1 MMIFNFLLQ
10 AAPVTADTLATA
22 ATAAATTDVSVTEN
36 ISYLDFLLKGGIM
49 IYPLIVLLFF
59 CVYVIIERYLS
70 IKKATKQDTNLLSE
84 VKMQLKTGRIDNAI
98 MLCSRE
104 NTAAG
109 NILRSGVSIIGRP
122 IGEIESVMEQTA
134 NVEIAQMEKGLGY
147 LGLISGIAP
156 ILGFIGTISGV
167 IKIFHT
173 ISNTG
178 NLNIQ
183 TISGGLYEKMISS
196 GAGLVVG
203 VVAYSAYHLFNMM
216 IDGFTLKVQRQ
227 TLEIIN
233 VIQEPQNG
241 N

>member
-1 MMIFNFLLQ
+1 MFLNFLLQ
-10 AAPVTADTLATA
+10 AANTIADTLANSA
-22 ATAAATTDVSVTEN
+22 ANPEMNVSVTERV
-36 ISYLDFLLKGGIM
+36 SYLDFLLKGGIM
-49 IYPLIVLLFF
+49 IIPIILLLFF
-59 CVYVIIERYLS
+59 CIYVIIERYLS
-70 IKKATKQDTNLLSE
+70 IKKATKQDANLISDI
-84 VKMQLKTGRIDNAI
+84 KMQLKSGKLDNAI
-98 MLCSRE
+98 MMCSRE
-104 NTAAG
+104 NTASG
-109 NILRSGVSIIGRP
+109 NIMKSGISIIGRP
-122 IGEIESVMEQTA
+122 ISEIESVMERTA
-134 NVEIAQMEKGLGY
+134 NVEIAEMEKGLGH

-216 IDGFTLKVQRQ
+216 IDSFSLKVQKQ

-233 VIQEPQNG
+233 VIQQP
-241 N
+241 

>member
-1 MMIFNFLLQ
+1 MFLNFFLQ
-10 AAPVTADTLATA
+10 STTVASDTLAN
-22 ATAAATTDVSVTEN
+22 AAANANAAPSSSDSV
-36 ISYLDFLLKGGIM
+36 SYLDFLLKGGIM
-49 IYPLIVLLFF
+49 IIPIILLLFF
-59 CVYVIIERYLS
+59 CIYVIVERYLS
-70 IKKATKQDTNLLSE
+70 IKKATKQDENMIND
-84 VKMQLKTGRIDNAI
+84 VRIQLKSGKIDNAI
-98 MLCSRE
+98 MMCGRG
-104 NTAAG
+104 NTASG
-109 NILRSGVSIIGRP
+109 NIIKSGISIIGRP
-122 IGEIESVMEQTA
+122 ISEIEAVMEKTA
-134 NVEIAQMEKGLGY
+134 NVEIAEMEKGLGY

-203 VVAYSAYHLFNMM
+203 VIAYSAYHLFNMM
-216 IDGFTLKVQRQ
+216 IDHFSLKVQKQ

-233 VIQEPQNG
+233 VIQQP
-241 N
+241 

>member
-1 MMIFNFLLQ
+1 MLNFLLQ
-10 AAPVTADTLATA
+10 ANPVTDTIANA
-22 ATAAATTDVSVTEN
+22 IANPATTEVSVTEN

-59 CVYVIIERYLS
+59 CIYVIIERYLS
-70 IKKATKQDTNLLSE
+70 IKNASKQDANL
-84 VKMQLKTGRIDNAI
+84 VNDIKMQLKTGKLDNAI

-104 NTAAG
+104 NTASG
-109 NILRSGVSIIGRP
+109 NILRSGISIIGRP
-122 IGEIESVMEQTA
+122 ISEIESVMEKTA
-134 NVEIAQMEKGLGY
+134 NIEIAQMEKGLGH

-203 VVAYSAYHLFNMM
+203 VVAYCAYHLFNMM
-216 IDGFTLKVQRQ
+216 IDNFTLKVQRQ

-233 VIQEPQNG
+233 IIQEPQNG

>member
-1 MMIFNFLLQ
+1 MFLNLLLQ
-10 AAPVTADTLATA
+10 AANPIADTLANTA
-22 ATAAATTDVSVTEN
+22 ANPKMNVGVTESV
-36 ISYLDFLLKGGIM
+36 SYLDFLLKGGIM
-49 IYPLIVLLFF
+49 IIPIILLLFF
-59 CVYVIIERYLS
+59 CIYVIIERYLS
-70 IKKATKQDTNLLSE
+70 IKKATKQDANLISD
-84 VKMQLKTGRIDNAI
+84 VKMQLQSGKLDNAI
-98 MLCSRE
+98 MMCSRG
-104 NTAAG
+104 NTASG
-109 NILRSGVSIIGRP
+109 NIMKSGISIIGRP
-122 IGEIESVMEQTA
+122 ISEIESVMERTA
-134 NVEIAQMEKGLGY
+134 NVEIAEMEKGLGH

-216 IDGFTLKVQRQ
+216 IDSFSLKVQKQ

-233 VIQEPQNG
+233 VIQQP
-241 N
+241 

>member
-1 MMIFNFLLQ
+1 MILNFLLQ
-10 AAPVTADTLATA
+10 AAPVTDSIANA
-22 ATAAATTDVSVTEN
+22 ANAAAATTEVSVTEN

-70 IKKATKQDTNLLSE
+70 ISKATKQDANLVSE
-84 VKMQLKTGRIDNAI
+84 VKMQLKTGRLDNAI

-104 NTAAG
+104 NTASG
-109 NILRSGVSIIGRP
+109 NILRSGISIIGRP

-134 NVEIAQMEKGLGY
+134 NVEIGQMEKGLGY

-203 VVAYSAYHLFNMM
+203 VIAYCGYHLFNMM
-216 IDGFTLKVQRQ
+216 IDQFTLKVQRQ

-233 VIQEPQNG
+233 VIQEPGNG

>member
-1 MMIFNFLLQ
+1 MVILNFLLQ
-10 AAPVTADTLATA
+10 ANPITDSLATA
-22 ATAAATTDVSVTEN
+22 ATNPATTDVSITEN
-36 ISYLDFLLKGGIM
+36 ISYLEFLLKGGVM
-49 IYPLIVLLFF
+49 IFPLIVLLFY
-59 CVYVIIERYLS
+59 CVYVIIERYLY
-70 IKKATKQDTNLLSE
+70 ITKASKQDINL
-84 VKMQLKTGRIDNAI
+84 VNDIKMQLKTGKLDNAI

-104 NTAAG
+104 NTASG

-122 IGEIESVMEQTA
+122 ISEIESAMEKTA
-134 NVEIAQMEKGLGY
+134 NIEIAQMEKGLGH

-203 VVAYSAYHLFNMM
+203 VIAYCAYHLFNMM
-216 IDGFTLKVQRQ
+216 IDNFTLKVQRQ

>member
-1 MMIFNFLLQ
+1 MMILNFLLQ
-10 AAPVTADTLATA
+10 ANPVTDTIANSVADP
-22 ATAAATTDVSVTEN
+22 TTNVSVTEN

-49 IYPLIVLLFF
+49 IYPLILLLFF
-59 CVYVIIERYLS
+59 CIYVIIERYLS
-70 IKKATKQDTNLLSE
+70 IKKMTKQDNNLISE
-84 VKMQLKTGRIDNAI
+84 IKQQLQKGSIENAV

-104 NTAAG
+104 NTSSG
-109 NILRSGVSIIGRP
+109 TILKSGISIIGRP
-122 IGEIESVMEQTA
+122 IAQIESVMERTA
-134 NVEIAQMEKGLGY
+134 EIEIAKMEKGLGY

-178 NLNIQ
+178 HLNIQ

-203 VVAYSAYHLFNMM
+203 VIAYCAYHLFNMM
-216 IDGFTLKVQRQ
+216 IDNYTSKVQRQ
-227 TLEIIN
+227 TLDIIH
-233 VIQEPQNG
+233 VIQEPHG

>member
-1 MMIFNFLLQ
+1 MFLNFMIQIAN
-10 AAPVTADTLATA
+10 PISNTSVNIPADSVISA
-22 ATAAATTDVSVTEN
+22 SVTEN
-36 ISYLDFLLKGGIM
+36 VSYLDFLLKGGIM
-49 IYPLIVLLFF
+49 IIPIILLLFF
-59 CVYVIIERYLS
+59 CVFVIIERYLS
-70 IKKATKQDTNLLSE
+70 IKKAVRQDANLISD
-84 VKMQLKTGRIDNAI
+84 VKMQLKSGKLDNAI
-98 MLCSRE
+98 MMCSRE
-104 NTAAG
+104 NTASG
-109 NILRSGVSIIGRP
+109 NIMKSGISIIGRP
-122 IGEIESVMEQTA
+122 ISEIESIMERTA
-134 NVEIAQMEKGLGY
+134 NVEIAEMERGLGH

-216 IDGFTLKVQRQ
+216 IDNFSLKVQKQ
-227 TLEIIN
+227 TIEIIN
-233 VIQEPQNG
+233 VIQQP
-241 N
+241 

>member
-1 MMIFNFLLQ
+1 MFLNFLLQ
-10 AAPVTADTLATA
+10 VANPIADTITNTPANPNMN
-22 ATAAATTDVSVTEN
+22 VSVTEN
-36 ISYLDFLLKGGIM
+36 VSYLDFLLKGGIM
-49 IYPLIVLLFF
+49 IIPIILLLFF
-59 CVYVIIERYLS
+59 CIYVIIERYLS
-70 IKKATKQDTNLLSE
+70 IKKATKQDANLISD
-84 VKMQLKTGRIDNAI
+84 VKMQLKSGKLDNAI
-98 MLCSRE
+98 MMCSRE
-104 NTAAG
+104 NTAFG
-109 NILRSGVSIIGRP
+109 NIMKSGISIIGRP
-122 IGEIESVMEQTA
+122 ISEIESVMERTA
-134 NVEIAQMEKGLGY
+134 NVEIAEMEKGLGH

-216 IDGFTLKVQRQ
+216 IDSFSLKVQKQ

-233 VIQEPQNG
+233 VIQQP
-241 N
+241 

>member
-1 MMIFNFLLQ
+1 MIFNFLLQ

>member
-1 MMIFNFLLQ
+1 MVILNFLLQ
-10 AAPVTADTLATA
+10 ANSITDSLATA
-22 ATAAATTDVSVTEN
+22 ATNPATTDVSITEN
-36 ISYLDFLLKGGIM
+36 ISYLEFLLKGGIM
-49 IYPLIVLLFF
+49 IFPLIALLFY

-70 IKKATKQDTNLLSE
+70 IKKASKQDINL
-84 VKMQLKTGRIDNAI
+84 VNDIKMQLKTGKLDNAI

-104 NTAAG
+104 NTASG

-122 IGEIESVMEQTA
+122 ISEIESAMEKTA
-134 NVEIAQMEKGLGY
+134 NIEIAQMEKGLGH

-203 VVAYSAYHLFNMM
+203 VIAYCAYHLFNMM
-216 IDGFTLKVQRQ
+216 IDNFTLKVQRQ

>member
-1 MMIFNFLLQ
+1 MFLNFFLQ
-10 AAPVTADTLATA
+10 SSTVVSDTVSKVAVNTIAAPG
-22 ATAAATTDVSVTEN
+22 TTDTV
-36 ISYLDFLLKGGIM
+36 SYLDFILKGGIM
-49 IYPLIVLLFF
+49 IIPIIILLFF
-59 CVYVIIERYLS
+59 CIYVIVERYLS
-70 IKKATKQDTNLLSE
+70 IKKTTKQDENMIND
-84 VKMQLKTGRIDNAI
+84 VRIQLKSGKIDNAI
-98 MLCSRE
+98 MMCGRG
-104 NTAAG
+104 NTASG
-109 NILRSGVSIIGRP
+109 NIIKSGISIIGRP
-122 IGEIESVMEQTA
+122 ISEIESVMEKTA
-134 NVEIAQMEKGLGY
+134 NVEIAEMEKGLGY

-203 VVAYSAYHLFNMM
+203 VIAYSAYHLFNMM
-216 IDGFTLKVQRQ
+216 IDHFSLKVQKQ

-233 VIQEPQNG
+233 VIQQP
-241 N
+241 

>member
-1 MMIFNFLLQ
+1 MVILNFLLQ
-10 AAPVTADTLATA
+10 ANPITDSLATA
-22 ATAAATTDVSVTEN
+22 ATNPATTDVSITEN
-36 ISYLDFLLKGGIM
+36 ISYLEFLLKGGVM
-49 IYPLIVLLFF
+49 IFPLIVLLFY

-70 IKKATKQDTNLLSE
+70 ITKASKQDINL
-84 VKMQLKTGRIDNAI
+84 VNDIKMQLKTGKLDNAI

-104 NTAAG
+104 NTASG

-122 IGEIESVMEQTA
+122 ISEIEAAMEKTA
-134 NVEIAQMEKGLGY
+134 NIEIAQMEKGLGH

-203 VVAYSAYHLFNMM
+203 VIAYCAYHLFNMM
-216 IDGFTLKVQRQ
+216 IDNFTLKVQRQ

>member
-1 MMIFNFLLQ
+1 MFLNFFLQ
-10 AAPVTADTLATA
+10 STTVASDTLAN
-22 ATAAATTDVSVTEN
+22 AAANANTVPVTTDSV
-36 ISYLDFLLKGGIM
+36 SYLDFLLKGGIM
-49 IYPLIVLLFF
+49 IIPIILLLFF
-59 CVYVIIERYLS
+59 CIYLIVERYLS
-70 IKKATKQDTNLLSE
+70 IKKATKQDENMIND
-84 VKMQLKTGRIDNAI
+84 VRIQLKSGKIDNAI
-98 MLCSRE
+98 MMCGRG
-104 NTAAG
+104 NTASG
-109 NILRSGVSIIGRP
+109 NIIKSGISIIGRP
-122 IGEIESVMEQTA
+122 ISEIESVMEKTA
-134 NVEIAQMEKGLGY
+134 NVEIAEMEKGLGY

-203 VVAYSAYHLFNMM
+203 VIAYSAYHLFNMM
-216 IDGFTLKVQRQ
+216 IDHFSLKVQKQ

-233 VIQEPQNG
+233 VIQQP
-241 N
+241 

>member
-1 MMIFNFLLQ
+1 MFLNFFLQ
-10 AAPVTADTLATA
+10 PSTVTSDTLVNA
-22 ATAAATTDVSVTEN
+22 ATIANSVTSTTDSV
-36 ISYLDFLLKGGIM
+36 SYLDFLFKGGIM
-49 IYPLIVLLFF
+49 IFPIILLLFF
-59 CVYVIIERYLS
+59 CIYIIIERYLS
-70 IKKATKQDTNLLSE
+70 IKKATKQDENMIND
-84 VKMQLKTGRIDNAI
+84 VRIQLKSGKIDNAI
-98 MLCSRE
+98 LMCGRG
-104 NTAAG
+104 NTATG
-109 NILRSGVSIIGRP
+109 NIIKSGISIIGRP
-122 IGEIESVMEQTA
+122 ISEIESVMEKTT
-134 NVEIAQMEKGLGY
+134 NIEIAEMEKGLGY

-203 VVAYSAYHLFNMM
+203 VIAYSAYHLFNMM
-216 IDGFTLKVQRQ
+216 IDHFSTKVQKQ

-233 VIQEPQNG
+233 VIQQP
-241 N
+241 

>member
-1 MMIFNFLLQ
+1 MALFNLLLQ
-10 AAPVTADTLATA
+10 TNPVTDSLANAVST
-22 ATAAATTDVSVTEN
+22 AATTDVSVTEN
-36 ISYLDFLLKGGIM
+36 ISYLDFMLKGGIM

-59 CVYVIIERYLS
+59 CIYVIIERYLS
-70 IKKATKQDTNLLSE
+70 IHKATKQDANLVNDIKL
-84 VKMQLKTGRIDNAI
+84 QLKTGKLENAV

-104 NTAAG
+104 NTASG
-109 NILRSGVSIIGRP
+109 NILRSGVAIIGRP
-122 IGEIESVMEQTA
+122 IGEIESMMEKTA
-134 NVEIAQMEKGLGY
+134 NIEIAQMEKGLNY

-216 IDGFTLKVQRQ
+216 IDSFTLKVQKQ
-227 TLEIIN
+227 TLEIIH

>member
-1 MMIFNFLLQ
+1 MLLNFFLQ
-10 AAPVTADTLATA
+10 SSTVATDTLSNTATNA
-22 ATAAATTDVSVTEN
+22 NSTPITTDSV
-36 ISYLDFLLKGGIM
+36 SYLDFLLKGGVM
-49 IYPLIVLLFF
+49 IIPIIILLFF
-59 CVYVIIERYLS
+59 CIYIIVERYLS
-70 IKKATKQDTNLLSE
+70 IKKATKQDENMIND
-84 VKMQLKTGRIDNAI
+84 VRIQLKSGKIDNAI
-98 MLCSRE
+98 MMCGRG
-104 NTAAG
+104 NTASG
-109 NILRSGVSIIGRP
+109 NIIKSGISIIGRP
-122 IGEIESVMEQTA
+122 ISEIESVMEKTA
-134 NVEIAQMEKGLGY
+134 NVEIAEMEKGLGY

-216 IDGFTLKVQRQ
+216 IDHFSLKVQKQ
-227 TLEIIN
+227 TLDIIN
-233 VIQEPQNG
+233 VIQQP
-241 N
+241 

>member
-1 MMIFNFLLQ
+1 MMISNFLLQ
-10 AAPVTADTLATA
+10 ATPVTDTLAN
-22 ATAAATTDVSVTEN
+22 AAAAAANTTDVSVTEN
-36 ISYLDFLLKGGIM
+36 ISYLDFLLKGGVM

-59 CVYVIIERYLS
+59 CMYVIIERILS
-70 IKKATKQDTNLLSE
+70 IRKATKQDNNLLSE

-104 NTAAG
+104 NTASG
-109 NILRSGVSIIGRP
+109 NILRSGISIIGRP

-203 VVAYSAYHLFNMM
+203 VIAYSAYHLFNMM
-216 IDGFTLKVQRQ
+216 IDAFTLKVQRQ

>member
-1 MMIFNFLLQ
+1 MFLNFLLQ
-10 AAPVTADTLATA
+10 VANPIADTLANTA
-22 ATAAATTDVSVTEN
+22 ANPEMNVSVTESV
-36 ISYLDFLLKGGIM
+36 SYLDFLLKGGIM
-49 IYPLIVLLFF
+49 IIPIILLLFF
-59 CVYVIIERYLS
+59 CIYVIIERYLS
-70 IKKATKQDTNLLSE
+70 IKKATKQDANLIND
-84 VKMQLKTGRIDNAI
+84 VKIQLKSGKLDNAI
-98 MLCSRE
+98 MMCSRE
-104 NTAAG
+104 NTASG
-109 NILRSGVSIIGRP
+109 NIMKSGISIIGRP
-122 IGEIESVMEQTA
+122 ISEIESVMERTA
-134 NVEIAQMEKGLGY
+134 NVEIAEMEKGLGH

-216 IDGFTLKVQRQ
+216 IDSFSLKVQKQ

-233 VIQEPQNG
+233 VIQQP
-241 N
+241 

>member
-1 MMIFNFLLQ
+1 MFLNFFLQ
-10 AAPVTADTLATA
+10 SSTVVSDTVSKVAVNTIAAPSTKDT
-22 ATAAATTDVSVTEN
+22 V
-36 ISYLDFLLKGGIM
+36 SYLDFILKGGIM
-49 IYPLIVLLFF
+49 IIPIIILLFF
-59 CVYVIIERYLS
+59 CIYVIVERYLS
-70 IKKATKQDTNLLSE
+70 IKKTTKQDENMIND
-84 VKMQLKTGRIDNAI
+84 VRIQLKSGKIDNAI
-98 MLCSRE
+98 MMCGRG
-104 NTAAG
+104 NTASG
-109 NILRSGVSIIGRP
+109 NIIKSGISIIGRP
-122 IGEIESVMEQTA
+122 ISEIESVMEKTA
-134 NVEIAQMEKGLGY
+134 NVEIAEMEKGLGY

-203 VVAYSAYHLFNMM
+203 VIAYSAYHLFNMM
-216 IDGFTLKVQRQ
+216 IDHFSLKVQKQ

-233 VIQEPQNG
+233 VIQQP
-241 N
+241 